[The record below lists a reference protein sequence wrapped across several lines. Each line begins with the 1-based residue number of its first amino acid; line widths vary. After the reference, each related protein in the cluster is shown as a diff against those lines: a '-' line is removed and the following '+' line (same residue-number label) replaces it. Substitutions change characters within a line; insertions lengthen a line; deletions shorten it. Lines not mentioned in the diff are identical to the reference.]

1 MRTFN
6 LFISH
11 SWSYGNAYEGLVSLL
26 RERSYF
32 DFKNFSVPKDDPIHN
47 APNADLLREAI
58 RSKMSPCSA
67 VLVLAGVYA
76 THSRWID
83 EEIRL
88 AKAFDLPKPIVAIEP
103 WGSERTS
110 VLVKHAADR
119 IVKWNTDSIVQAIR
133 EVV

>member
-76 THSRWID
+76 THSKWID

-110 VLVKHAADR
+110 VPVKHAADR

>member
-11 SWSYGNAYEGLVSLL
+11 SWTYGHGYDRLVALL
-26 RERSYF
+26 RERSSF
-32 DFKNFSVPKDDPIHN
+32 AFKDFSVPKDDPIHD
-47 APNADLLREAI
+47 APDADLLREVI
-58 RSKMSPCSA
+58 RSKMSHCSA

-88 AKAFDLPKPIVAIEP
+88 AKGFDPPKKIVAIEP
-103 WGSERTS
+103 WGSKRTS
-110 VLVKHAADR
+110 APVKHAADR

-133 EVV
+133 EVA